1 MYVTWAVANL
11 LAHRSF
17 SVKLNIIWFPPPI
30 PVLRGVQSSTF
41 KQLTNLEMKLMRAAG
56 LADARSPGGIHVLGV
71 FDAYCLP
78 FNGG

>member
-1 MYVTWAVANL
+1 
-11 LAHRSF
+11 
-17 SVKLNIIWFPPPI
+17 
-30 PVLRGVQSSTF
+30 
-41 KQLTNLEMKLMRAAG
+41 MRAAG